1 MGRWPVAR
9 AHLRRSVG
17 PPRCSPN
24 AETPL
29 GPRVDAGSGV
39 AHRQPRPQRWSKGG
53 GGQGGWPDD
62 DASPGPE
69 PRGCARA
76 DPPAVTSRSALRG
89 TGAALR
95 RPTTPQPRITRG
107 LPIDGKATLRQAWP
121 QENLGPQGAFEVS
134 MINVSCNSH

>member
-1 MGRWPVAR
+1 MRTRRPSRRDVPV
-9 AHLRRSVG
+9 
-17 PPRCSPN
+17 C
-24 AETPL
+24 
-29 GPRVDAGSGV
+29 
-39 AHRQPRPQRWSKGG
+39 
-53 GGQGGWPDD
+53 
-62 DASPGPE
+62 
-69 PRGCARA
+69 
-76 DPPAVTSRSALRG
+76 TSG